1 VREKL
6 NESRTAQ
13 IGLVAVLVIVV
24 AVIFLKPGGGSG
36 GETVAEAPVV
46 TGETAIPASAPTG
59 GGGMGELPTAVPAVK
74 GPPRPFVKAYDAGE
88 TVALLV
94 VHDGGIDDAYTTAA
108 LKKVASIEDVAAFVV
123 PAKQISRY
131 ASVTIGLDINQLPA
145 LIVLRPKQLSHG
157 VPQATVSYG
166 YQTPESIYV
175 SVLDATYKGPE
186 VTYHPG

>member
-1 VREKL
+1 
-6 NESRTAQ
+6 
-13 IGLVAVLVIVV
+13 VIAV
-24 AVIFLKPGGGSG
+24 AVIFLKPGGGGG
-36 GETVAEAPVV
+36 GETAAEVPVAS
-46 TGETAIPASAPTG
+46 GETAIPTAVTTG
-59 GGGMGELPTAVPAVK
+59 GAGVGELPTAGPAVK
-74 GPPRPFVKAYDAGE
+74 GPPRPFVAAYDAGE

-108 LKKVASIEDVAAFVV
+108 LKKVASIEDVATFVV

-131 ASVTIGLDINQLPA
+131 ASVTIGLDVNQLPA
-145 LIVLRPKQLSHG
+145 LIVLRPKQLSEG

>member
-6 NESRTAQ
+6 NESRAAQ
-13 IGLVAVLVIVV
+13 IGLVAVLVIAV
-24 AVIFLKPGGGSG
+24 AVIFLKPGGGGG
-36 GETVAEAPVV
+36 GETTAEVPVV
-46 TGETAIPASAPTG
+46 SGETAVQTAATTG
-59 GGGMGELPTAVPAVK
+59 GAGMGELPTSVPAVK
-74 GPPRPFVKAYDAGE
+74 GPPRPFVAAYDAGE

-108 LKKVASIEDVAAFVV
+108 LKKVASIEDVATFVI

-131 ASVTIGLDINQLPA
+131 ASVTIGLDVNQLPA
-145 LIVLRPKQLSHG
+145 LIVLRPKQLSQG

>member
-13 IGLVAVLVIVV
+13 IGLVAVLVIAV
-24 AVIFLKPGGGSG
+24 AVMFLKPGGGGG
-36 GETVAEAPVV
+36 GEPQAEVPVIS
-46 TGETAIPASAPTG
+46 GESAIPTAATTG
-59 GGGMGELPTAVPAVK
+59 GAGMGELPTAVPAVP
-74 GPPRPFVKAYDAGE
+74 GPPRPFVSAYDAGE

-131 ASVTIGLDINQLPA
+131 ASVTIGLDVNQLPA
-145 LIVLRPKQLSHG
+145 LIVLRPKQLSQG

-186 VTYHPG
+186 VAYHPG

>member
-1 VREKL
+1 MREKL
-6 NESRTAQ
+6 NESRAAQ
-13 IGLVAVLVIVV
+13 IGLVAVLVIAV
-24 AVIFLKPGGGSG
+24 AVIFLKPGGGGG
-36 GETVAEAPVV
+36 GETAAEAPVIA
-46 TGETAIPASAPTG
+46 GETEVPTAATTG
-59 GGGMGELPTAVPAVK
+59 GSGMGELPTAVPAVK
-74 GPPRPFVKAYDAGE
+74 GPPRAFVAAYEAGE

-108 LKKVASIEDVAAFVV
+108 LKKVASIEDVATFVV

-131 ASVTIGLDINQLPA
+131 ASVTIGLDVNQLPA
-145 LIVLRPKQLSHG
+145 LIVLRPKRLSGG

>member
-1 VREKL
+1 MREKL
-6 NESRTAQ
+6 NESKAAQ
-13 IGLVAVLVIVV
+13 VGLLLVLVAVAAFML
-24 AVIFLKPGGGSG
+24 LGKGSSSSG
-36 GETVAEAPVV
+36 AEVETAEIPTTET
-46 TGETAIPASAPTG
+46 TGETAIVAATAAG
-59 GGGMGELPTAVPAVK
+59 AGELPTSVPAQ
-74 GPPRPFVKAYDAGE
+74 PLPQPFTAAYDADK
-88 TVALLV
+88 TVVLLV

-131 ASVTIGLDINQLPA
+131 ASVTIGLDVNQLPA
-145 LIVLRPKQLSHG
+145 LIVLRPKQLSQG

-186 VTYHPG
+186 VAYHPG

>member
-1 VREKL
+1 MREKL
-6 NESRTAQ
+6 NESRAAQ
-13 IGLVAVLVIVV
+13 IGLVAVLVIAV
-24 AVIFLKPGGGSG
+24 AVIFLKPGGGGS
-36 GETVAEAPVV
+36 
-46 TGETAIPASAPTG
+46 GETAAEVPVVAGETGVPTAATAG
-59 GGGMGELPTAVPAVK
+59 GSGMGELPTAVPAVK
-74 GPPRPFVKAYDAGE
+74 GPPRAFVAAYDAGE

-108 LKKVASIEDVAAFVV
+108 LKKVASIEDVATFVV

-131 ASVTIGLDINQLPA
+131 ASVTIGLDVNQLPA
-145 LIVLRPKQLSHG
+145 LIVLRPKRLSGG

>member
-6 NESRTAQ
+6 NESRAAQ
-13 IGLVAVLVIVV
+13 IGLVAVLVIAV
-24 AVIFLKPGGGSG
+24 AVIFLKPGGGGG
-36 GETVAEAPVV
+36 GETEAEAPVV
-46 TGETAIPASAPTG
+46 TGETAIPTAATTG
-59 GGGMGELPTAVPAVK
+59 GTGMGELPTAVPAVP

-94 VHDGGIDDAYTTAA
+94 VHDGGIDDAYTAAA
-108 LKKVASIEDVAAFVV
+108 LKKVASIEDVATFVV

-131 ASVTIGLDINQLPA
+131 ASVTIGLDVNQLPA

-175 SVLDATYKGPE
+175 SVLDATYNGPE